1 MAFVFPGQG
10 SQMVGMGRGLAEVS
24 ARARETFEEADR
36 TLGFALSELCFK
48 GPEAIL
54 SDTTNAQ
61 PAVFTALDAE
71 AVAGVIARAGCSGA
85 VVAAND
91 SGPGRATT
99 AASGGGET
107 AVPRALRLGGARGV
121 VPRRIGAPS
130 PFPPMG
136 RIADDLREF

>member
-10 SQMVGMGRGLAEVS
+10 SQMVGMGRALAEVS

-61 PAVFTALDAE
+61 PAVFTTSIAALEALAE
-71 AVAGVIARAGCSGA
+71 AILGPNAPRLGAEPATDDAPRGVALLPSGMRPAFVAGPSLRAYNRPLAGR
-85 VVAAND
+85 
-91 SGPGRATT
+91 GP
-99 AASGGGET
+99 SVHE
-107 AVPRALRLGGARGV
+107 P
-121 VPRRIGAPS
+121 PRRRSGC
-130 PFPPMG
+130 
-136 RIADDLREF
+136 